1 MICDPD
7 LCTAFRPYDTTCEYS
22 GFRNMVYLPRA
33 PRSPLPCH
41 KLSEE
46 PLEARGGGRPALRSR
61 TFAGPASTTL
71 HGGSSPGGRSPAVH
85 PANSIAGCT
94 PRGGKGTPPRSEA
107 ASCGFKIGGR
117 RLANSPSCGCTVSNL
132 IQGSTPQNLIRGRAG
147 VVRNSCGESNQLQ
160 D

>member
-46 PLEARGGGRPALRSR
+46 PLEARGGEGRP
-61 TFAGPASTTL
+61 FVPE
-71 HGGSSPGGRSPAVH
+71 PSPAR
-85 PANSIAGCT
+85 
-94 PRGGKGTPPRSEA
+94 PRPPSM
-107 ASCGFKIGGR
+107 
-117 RLANSPSCGCTVSNL
+117 
-132 IQGSTPQNLIRGRAG
+132 
-147 VVRNSCGESNQLQ
+147 VVRVRVVGAPPCTLLTQ
-160 D
+160 